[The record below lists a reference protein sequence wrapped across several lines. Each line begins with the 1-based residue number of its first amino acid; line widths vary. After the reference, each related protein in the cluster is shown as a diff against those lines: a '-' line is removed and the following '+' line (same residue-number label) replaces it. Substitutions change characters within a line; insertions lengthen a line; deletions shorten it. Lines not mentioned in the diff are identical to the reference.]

1 MNIGLFGDTE
11 TTGVPVWNRPS
22 GTAMQPHIVSL
33 AAILVDLDTKQ
44 ELQSINVIVKPDGWT
59 IPQETID
66 VHGIT
71 NELANEVGLPESVV
85 LGMYINLWRKCSLRI
100 FHNTTFD
107 NRIIRIALKRYA
119 PELIADEVWKDRDL
133 YYCTFMKFK
142 KLIGGKSGHKLED
155 AYKYFT
161 GKTLKGGH
169 NALVDT
175 QACMKVYWGIKEH
188 QALEDLKTDPVSV

>member
-11 TTGVPVWNRPS
+11 TTGMIEYKRQSSNPC
-22 GTAMQPHIVSL
+22 QPHIVSL
-33 AAILVDLDTKQ
+33 AAILVNLDTKE

-59 IPQETID
+59 IPDETIE

-85 LGMYINLWRKCSLRI
+85 LGMYINLWQKCSLRI

-107 NRIIRIALKRYA
+107 NRIIRIALKRYM
-119 PELIADEVWKDRDL
+119 PNLIPDEVWKDRDQ
-133 YYCTFMKFK
+133 YYCTFQKFK
-142 KLIGGKSGHKLED
+142 KLIGGKDGHKLED
-155 AYKYFT
+155 AYKHFT
-161 GKTLKGGH
+161 GKELVGGH

-175 QACMKVYWGIKEH
+175 QACMEVYWGLQE
-188 QALEDLKTDPVSV
+188 PVIPF